1 MLWEAEVLSELTF
14 IFYLSYSTHTCEQT
28 VKVTCRGVGGIAPK
42 NCYNTFM
49 VPLKLINSVLI
60 MTSLLQVTVD
70 IFASFTIIVGIFF
83 PSVTG
88 RSFFEHLSLNQK
100 HRDLFVRLFFW
111 QYRPYLF
118 INFYPLYLSTLPI
131 YIPIFIPI
139 IYLSI
144 YLSIY
149 IYRYSIGVLAFWICF
164 FPF

>member
-1 MLWEAEVLSELTF
+1 
-14 IFYLSYSTHTCEQT
+14 
-28 VKVTCRGVGGIAPK
+28 
-42 NCYNTFM
+42 M

-88 RSFFEHLSLNQK
+88 RSFFELLLLNQK

-111 QYRPYLF
+111 QRYKPPKSNFWWLYLYQSKYRPYLF

-131 YIPIFIPI
+131 FIPI

-149 IYRYSIGVLAFWICF
+149 IYIGTVYESLLFGSAFSLFRNEHISFSIRRKEYMYNVRVNTYKLQMYSSQ
-164 FPF
+164 

>member
-1 MLWEAEVLSELTF
+1 
-14 IFYLSYSTHTCEQT
+14 
-28 VKVTCRGVGGIAPK
+28 
-42 NCYNTFM
+42 M

-88 RSFFEHLSLNQK
+88 RSFFELLLLNQK

-111 QYRPYLF
+111 QRYKPPKSNFWWLYLYQSKYRPYLF

-149 IYRYSIGVLAFWICF
+149 IYRYSIRVLAFWICF